1 MGGEAGEKQSDGVG
15 WVVTTGKRR
24 RRIAPK
30 RSMEA
35 HRYKC
40 EYKYKY
46 RDPGASDHECRFA

>member
-1 MGGEAGEKQSDGVG
+1 MGGEAGVKQSDGVG

-40 EYKYKY
+40 EYKYSYRYKY
-46 RDPGASDHECRFA
+46 RDPGESD